1 MNSGE
6 EAKERGKFAVSD
18 IDWRKINKEASTLR
32 NIERFDED
40 GNPLFAVSH
49 DHTDCACGPNEG
61 VTLASTLGVENCH
74 LRIERNA
81 AIKRAE
87 KAEVALKVTERA
99 CEIAS
104 DLAAQYLREADRYR
118 AVVEAAKDVRQSA
131 ISAPQKGTTL
141 VHVHM
146 MPFNHLIRLLA

>member
-6 EAKERGKFAVSD
+6 EAKEMGKFAVSD

-87 KAEVALKVTERA
+87 KAEAEVISLGQQVTMFREALDHGWTRAEMEFRER
-99 CEIAS
+99 ER
-104 DLAAQYLREADRYR
+104 LAAL
-118 AVVEAAKDVRQSA
+118 AKD
-131 ISAPQKGTTL
+131 
-141 VHVHM
+141 
-146 MPFNHLIRLLA
+146 F